1 MKNYTSQTFV
11 FWYSRKPYRKNFN
24 EVSFAQLKKKKKEQK
39 NARAQ
44 EKTSATKKCPN
55 LRSCRE
61 WCWPPFC
68 TFKAKFTIDFIY
80 FKYFSF
86 SVHTFLSD
94 FRTAKSFSFS
104 TLNTFTLYALVW
116 GTFCERH
123 YYEITLVSP
132 NRITRSIALI
142 RKCKAVWLHRLAPVY
157 FVCALLSRAPK
168 SVFV

>member
-1 MKNYTSQTFV
+1 MREPK
-11 FWYSRKPYRKNFN
+11 RKQVRRK
-24 EVSFAQLKKKKKEQK
+24 K
-39 NARAQ
+39 R
-44 EKTSATKKCPN
+44 PN
-55 LRSCRE
+55 LRSCKE
-61 WCWPPFC
+61 WYWPPFC
-68 TFKAKFTIDFIY
+68 TAKAKFMIDFIY

-132 NRITRSIALI
+132 NCITRSIALI

-157 FVCALLSRAPK
+157 FVCVLLSRAPK